1 MNPNSPS
8 CSPAVPALTLSRLS
22 AFCLS
27 LCPAL
32 PAPLRQRGF
41 ALLGMAIVGGLLP
54 LMQPGP
60 VWATPAKK
68 VEASTG
74 LKGSKAEAEDRKADL
89 AELRSKIEN
98 VRRDLASEEGK
109 RADVA
114 DQLKDTE
121 RAISSISR
129 DLRQLADQ
137 RGDLQDT
144 IRQLLSQSRD
154 LEGTLHRQQ
163 SQLEAL
169 ILRQYRQGR
178 PDSLH
183 LLLNGDDPN
192 QIARDLYYLGEIGR
206 ARATLMLAIKDTL
219 QQKKALADATRS
231 REAELAALEARQKEQ
246 HQKLAEQRKQ
256 RQSTVAKLSEKI
268 SNRKKE
274 LGTLQRDEQRM
285 TRLIEELSRVIA
297 ARQAKAERERLAAQ
311 QRAQGRA
318 RTGGEPKGERADK
331 DSKDGRS
338 AAELRNEYA
347 PDPATAG
354 NFAQNKGSLRLPV
367 RGNVAN
373 RFGSARDGGGTW
385 KGLFIRA
392 GNGSEVKAI
401 APGRVVFADWMRG
414 FGNLL
419 IVDHGGSYMSIYG
432 NNEAVIKH
440 VGDAVKAG
448 ETVAQVGNSGGNP
461 ESGLY
466 FELRYQGQPQDPL
479 KWVSLR

>member
-1 MNPNSPS
+1 MPISHR
-8 CSPAVPALTLSRLS
+8 LTSISLTHLAGSVLLGC
-22 AFCLS
+22 CL
-27 LCPAL
+27 AL
-32 PAPLRQRGF
+32 PAQ
-41 ALLGMAIVGGLLP
+41 AA
-54 LMQPGP
+54 
-60 VWATPAKK
+60 PAR
-68 VEASTG
+68 
-74 LKGSKAEAEDRKADL
+74 KAEAGAPLKAAEDKKADL

-98 VRRDLASEEGK
+98 VRRDLANEEGK

-121 RAISSISR
+121 RAISGISR
-129 DLRQLADQ
+129 DLRQLSDQ
-137 RGDLQDT
+137 RSDLQGT
-144 IRQLLSQSRD
+144 LKQLTAQSRD

-163 SQLEAL
+163 SQLESL

-192 QIARDLYYLGEIGR
+192 QIARDLYYLGEIGH
-206 ARATLMLAIKDTL
+206 ARAALMQAIKDTL
-219 QQKKALADATRS
+219 QQKKALTDNTRS
-231 REAELAALEARQKEQ
+231 REAELAALEAKQREQ

-256 RQSTVAKLSEKI
+256 RQATVNQLSEKI

-297 ARQAKAERERLAAQ
+297 ARQAKAAQAERERQAAQ
-311 QRAQGRA
+311 QRAQA
-318 RTGGEPKGERADK
+318 RNEKGERTDK
-331 DSKDGRS
+331 DSRDSKN
-338 AAELRNEYA
+338 APELRNEHA

-354 NFAQNKGSLRLPV
+354 NFAQNKGNLRLPV
-367 RGNVAN
+367 RGNVSN
-373 RFGSARDGGGTW
+373 RFGGPRDGGGTW

-419 IVDHGGSYMSIYG
+419 IVDHGGSYLSIYG

>member
-1 MNPNSPS
+1 
-8 CSPAVPALTLSRLS
+8 VPAFSPLSRS
-22 AFCLS
+22 AL
-27 LCPAL
+27 AL
-32 PAPLRQRGF
+32 TS
-41 ALLGMAIVGGLLP
+41 ALLLGLSSS
-54 LMQPGP
+54 
-60 VWATPAKK
+60 APAAPTRKA
-68 VEASTG
+68 ESNTA
-74 LKGSKAEAEDRKADL
+74 LKASKAEAEDRKADL

-121 RAISSISR
+121 RAISTLSR
-129 DLRQLADQ
+129 DLRQLSDQ

-144 IRQLLSQSRD
+144 IKQLLSQSRD
-154 LEGTLHRQQ
+154 LEGTLGRQQ

-206 ARATLMLAIKDTL
+206 ARASLMQAIKDTL
-219 QQKKALADATRS
+219 QQKKTLADATRS
-231 REAELAALEARQKEQ
+231 REAELAALEAKQKEQ

-256 RQSTVAKLSEKI
+256 RQATVDKLSEKI

-274 LGTLQRDEQRM
+274 LGTLQRDQQRM

-297 ARQAKAERERLAAQ
+297 ARQAKAAQAERERLAAQ
-311 QRAQGRA
+311 QRAQSRSHGS
-318 RTGGEPKGERADK
+318 EPKSERTDKESK
-331 DSKDGRS
+331 DSRS
-338 AAELRNEYA
+338 APELRNDQA

-367 RGNVAN
+367 RGNVSN
-373 RFGSARDGGGTW
+373 RFGAPRDGGGSW

-419 IVDHGGSYMSIYG
+419 IIDHGGSYLSIYG

>member
-1 MNPNSPS
+1 MPISHR
-8 CSPAVPALTLSRLS
+8 LTSISLTHLAGSVLLGC
-22 AFCLS
+22 CL
-27 LCPAL
+27 AL
-32 PAPLRQRGF
+32 PAQ
-41 ALLGMAIVGGLLP
+41 AA
-54 LMQPGP
+54 
-60 VWATPAKK
+60 PAR
-68 VEASTG
+68 
-74 LKGSKAEAEDRKADL
+74 KAEAGAPLKAAEDKKADL

-98 VRRDLASEEGK
+98 VRRDLANEEGK

-121 RAISSISR
+121 RAISGISR
-129 DLRQLADQ
+129 DLRQLSDQ
-137 RGDLQDT
+137 RSDLQGT
-144 IRQLLSQSRD
+144 LKQLTAQSRD

-163 SQLEAL
+163 SQLESL

-192 QIARDLYYLGEIGR
+192 QIARDLYYLGEIGH
-206 ARATLMLAIKDTL
+206 ARAALMQAIKDTL
-219 QQKKALADATRS
+219 QQKKALTDNTRS
-231 REAELAALEARQKEQ
+231 REAELAALEAKQREQ
-246 HQKLAEQRKQ
+246 HQKLA
-256 RQSTVAKLSEKI
+256 
-268 SNRKKE
+268 
-274 LGTLQRDEQRM
+274 EQRM

-297 ARQAKAERERLAAQ
+297 ARQAKAAQAERERQAAQ
-311 QRAQGRA
+311 QRAQA
-318 RTGGEPKGERADK
+318 RNEKGERTDK
-331 DSKDGRS
+331 DSRDSKN
-338 AAELRNEYA
+338 APELRNEHA

-354 NFAQNKGSLRLPV
+354 NFAQNKGNLRLPV
-367 RGNVAN
+367 RGNVSN
-373 RFGSARDGGGTW
+373 RFGGPRDGGGTW

-419 IVDHGGSYMSIYG
+419 IVDHGGSYLSIYG